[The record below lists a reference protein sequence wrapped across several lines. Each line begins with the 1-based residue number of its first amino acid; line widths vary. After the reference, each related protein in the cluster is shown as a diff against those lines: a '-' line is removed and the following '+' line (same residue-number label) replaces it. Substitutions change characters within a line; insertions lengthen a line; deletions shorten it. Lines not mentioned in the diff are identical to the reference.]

1 MPLSLPPNCN
11 IAVSLGVDF
20 DAHSVWP
27 GSYGIKSPGYLSRGE
42 FGADVGAPRLLR
54 LFRTYDIRTT
64 WFTPTHTMETFPA
77 SFEAVMEHG
86 HEIGAHGCLHERIGP
101 LEESAERA
109 LLERQIGLHKQ
120 IVGKRPRGYRSP
132 SWDFSDHTL
141 ALLQEFE
148 FDWDS
153 SLMGR
158 DFEPYR
164 PRPVTLRDEGGSVFG
179 APSRVLEIPVSWA
192 LDDFPAFEY
201 VPRMNA
207 GLSSNEVV
215 YQRWKDH
222 FDYAYRE
229 IEAGVLTVA
238 LHPQSIGRAPN
249 IMMLERFITY
259 MKSHPGVW
267 FAPLSDIADAW
278 RD

>member
-1 MPLSLPPNCN
+1 MPLRLPSQQK

-27 GSYGIKSPGYLSRGE
+27 GAFNMKTPGVLSRGE
-42 FGADVGAPRLLR
+42 FGAEVGAPRLLK
-54 LFRTYDIRTT
+54 LFEKYDIETT

-77 SFEAVMEHG
+77 AFEAVMVHG

-101 LEESAERA
+101 LTESAERA
-109 LLERQIGLHKQ
+109 LLERQIALHQK
-120 IVGKRPRGYRSP
+120 IVGRKPRGYRSP

-141 ALLQEFE
+141 KLLEEFS
-148 FDWDS
+148 FAWDS

-164 PRPVTLRDEGGSVFG
+164 PRPVELRDEGGSVFG
-179 APSRVLEIPVSWA
+179 PPSRVLEIPVSWA
-192 LDDFPAFEY
+192 LDDWPAFEY
-201 VPRMNA
+201 VPRA
-207 GLSSNEVV
+207 SGGLSSNEVV

-229 IEAGVLTVA
+229 IEAPVLAIAV
-238 LHPQSIGRAPN
+238 HPQSIGRAPN
-249 IMMLERFITY
+249 IMMLERLIAY
-259 MKSHPGVW
+259 MKTHPGVW
-267 FAPLSDIADAW
+267 FAPLSDIADCW

>member
-1 MPLSLPPNCN
+1 MPLHLPSGCR

-27 GSYGIKSPGYLSRGE
+27 GSFGMKTPGYLSRGE
-42 FGADVGAPRLLR
+42 FGAEVGAPRLLA
-54 LFRTYDIRTT
+54 LFRKYDVRTT

-77 SFEAVMEHG
+77 SFAAVMEHG
-86 HEIGAHGCLHERIGP
+86 HEIGAHGCLHEGIGR

-109 LLERQIGLHKQ
+109 LLERQVVLHRK
-120 IVGKRPRGYRSP
+120 IVGKKPRGYRSP
-132 SWDFSDHTL
+132 SWDFSDNTL
-141 ALLQEFE
+141 ALLEEFG
-148 FDWDS
+148 FAWDS

-164 PRPVTLRDEGGSVFG
+164 PRPVELRDEGGSVFG
-179 APSRVLEIPVSWA
+179 PPSRVLELPVSWG

-222 FDYAYRE
+222 FDYCYRE
-229 IEAGVLTVA
+229 IDGGVVTVA
-238 LHPQSIGRAPN
+238 VHPQSIGRAPN
-249 IMMLERFITY
+249 IMMLERFIGH

-267 FAPLSDIADAW
+267 FAPLSDIADRW